1 VAKKTIRELDLAGK
15 RVFVRVDFNV
25 PQDGPGGILDD
36 TKIRAAL
43 PTIRYML
50 DHGAAVI
57 LASHLGRPKGRVQ
70 ENLRLDAIGRRVAE
84 LLGRDVQKTCEVV
97 GETVTAAAA
106 ALQPGRILLLE
117 NVRFHPGEEKNDPEL
132 ARAYAGLAEIF
143 VSDAFGTAHRAHASN
158 VGIAAFLPAVAGLLL
173 AEEVTN
179 LDKALHN
186 PDRPL
191 VAVAGGNK
199 VADKIGILK
208 NLLHKAESLL
218 LGGGMANTFLYAK
231 GCRLGRSKL
240 EESSLAEATAL
251 IAAAADHAVNLCLP
265 VDVVVA
271 GEAAPGAQAE
281 VVPVDAI
288 PPDKMAL
295 DIGPATRRR
304 YSEIINGAGTVI
316 WNGPLGVYE
325 IEQFAAGTNAIARAI
340 AASAAFSIVAGG
352 DAVAAAEKAGVAAQ
366 ISHLSTGGG
375 ATLEYW
381 EGKQL
386 PGIAV
391 LADN

>member
-1 VAKKTIRELDLAGK
+1 MAKRTVREIALAGK

-25 PQDGPGGILDD
+25 PQNGPGEILDD

-43 PTIRYML
+43 PTIRYLL
-50 DHGAAVI
+50 DQGAAVI

-70 ENLRLDAIGRRVAE
+70 ENLRLDAIRRRVAE
-84 LLGRDVQKTCEVV
+84 LLGRDVQKTSEVV

-106 ALQPGRILLLE
+106 ALQPGKILLLE

-132 ARAYAGLAEIF
+132 ARAYASLAEIF

-173 AEEVTN
+173 AEEVSN
-179 LDKALHN
+179 LDKALLN

-218 LGGGMANTFLYAK
+218 LGGGMANTFLHAK
-231 GCRLGRSKL
+231 GCQLGRSKL

-251 IAAAADHAVNLCLP
+251 IAAAADHGVNLCLP
-265 VDVVVA
+265 ADVVVA
-271 GEAAPGAQAE
+271 EEAVPGAQAE
-281 VVPVDAI
+281 VVPVNAV

-295 DIGPATRRR
+295 DIGPATRRQ
-304 YSEIINGAGTVI
+304 YSEIISGAGTVI

-340 AASAAFSIVAGG
+340 AASGAFSIVAGG
-352 DAVAAAEKAGVAAQ
+352 DAVAAVEKAGVAAE

-381 EGKQL
+381 EGREL

-391 LADN
+391 LQDN